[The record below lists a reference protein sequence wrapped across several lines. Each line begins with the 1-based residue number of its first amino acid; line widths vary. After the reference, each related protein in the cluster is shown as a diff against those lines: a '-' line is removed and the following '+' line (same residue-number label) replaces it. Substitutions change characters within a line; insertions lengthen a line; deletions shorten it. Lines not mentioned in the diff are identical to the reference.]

1 MKFSTRQLVL
11 MALLIS
17 ITVILTRIASLRIAF
32 AGVEGIRIGLGD
44 LPIILTGMAFGP
56 VSGGIVGAISDITGF
71 YINPMGY
78 YMPHFTLV
86 RALNGIIPGIMFIRN
101 NEGYKKP
108 LYIGWTVFVTLLI
121 TSIFLTPYFLRL
133 TFNMPISVTIGPR
146 IAALVIYTLTFP
158 FIIHTL
164 LMRLGIMDYCKDS
177 LYIK

>member
-1 MKFSTRQLVL
+1 MKFTTRQLVL

-44 LPIILTGMAFGP
+44 LPIILAGMAFGP

-86 RALNGIIPGIMFIRN
+86 RALNGIIPGIMFMLSDK
-101 NEGYKKP
+101 GYKRT
-108 LYIGWTVFVTLLI
+108 LYIGWTVFVTLFI
-121 TSIFLTPYFLRL
+121 TSILLTPYFLQL
-133 TFNMPISVTIGPR
+133 TFNMPIAVTIVPR
-146 IAALVIYTLTFP
+146 IIALVVYTLTFP
-158 FIIHTL
+158 FIIHAL
-164 LMRLGIMDYCKDS
+164 LIRLGMMDYCRDS
-177 LYIK
+177 LYTK